1 MDAAT
6 SDALAGLEEQRPRL
20 ERLLEELVVQ
30 GSFTQDRAGVAAVVE
45 RLAPELEAAGLAVE
59 RIASEAFG
67 PHLAFRGPA
76 AGPPVFLVGHSD
88 TVFPPGT
95 FEGFRRDGDRAVG
108 PGVFDMKGGLAVMA
122 FGLAAAH
129 RAGLL
134 AHVPVAGMIVS
145 DEEVGSPESQP
156 LVAARCRGAAAALVF
171 ESGREGDRIVTRRKG
186 VASVRAVAHGVAA
199 HAGNAHAEGRN
210 AIWALARFV
219 DRAQGLTDGA
229 RGVTVNVGTI
239 SGGTTKNTVPA
250 EARCEL
256 DLRFETA
263 AERDALLAALEAAAR
278 EAPVE
283 GTRIAL
289 SRLSAR
295 PPLERSEASAAL
307 AAEYG
312 RCQRAAGLGD
322 GETGLVGGGSD
333 ACTTAAAGVP
343 SIDGLGPR
351 GLGFHTHAETVE
363 LSSLVPKAAALV
375 RFLAARVRQA
385 PSLA

>member
-1 MDAAT
+1 MPTALD
-6 SDALAGLEEQRPRL
+6 DALAWLAGQRPA
-20 ERLLEELVVQ
+20 LEELLRALVEQ
-30 GSFTQDRAGVAAVVE
+30 GSFTRDRAGVAAVVE
-45 RLAPELEAAGLAVE
+45 LLAPRLEALGLAVE
-59 RIASEAFG
+59 RIASAEHG

-76 AGPPVFLVGHSD
+76 PGAPLFLVGHTD
-88 TVFPPGT
+88 TVFPPGS

-108 PGVFDMKGGLAVMA
+108 PGVFDMKGGLAVMT
-122 FGLAAAH
+122 FGLAAAA

-134 AHVPVAGMIVS
+134 ARVPLAGLLVS

-156 LVAARCRGAAAALVF
+156 LLVARARGAAAALVF

-186 VASVRAVAHGVAA
+186 TASLRAEAHGVAA

-219 DRAQGLTDGA
+219 DRVQALTDPG

-239 SGGTTKNTVPA
+239 EGGTTRNTVPDR
-250 EARCEL
+250 ARCEL

-263 AERDALLAALEAAAR
+263 ADHRALLAALEGAAR
-278 EAPVE
+278 EAPVP
-283 GTRIAL
+283 GTRIEL
-289 SRLSAR
+289 RPLSAR
-295 PPLERSEASAAL
+295 APLERTDASAAL

-312 RCQRAAGLGD
+312 RCQRESGLGD
-322 GETGLVGGGSD
+322 GEAPLVGGGSD

-351 GLGFHTHAETVE
+351 GKGFHTPAETVE
-363 LSSLVPKAAALV
+363 LGSLVPKAAALV
-375 RFLAARVRQA
+375 RFLAARAR
-385 PSLA
+385 